1 MKNIML
7 ACNAGMSTSLV
18 VARMEEA
25 AKEQGKDYKIWAI
38 DQGSIHNEI
47 GNFDVLLLGPQIGF
61 MLKKVTKLLEGKVPV
76 ATIKPVDY
84 GKCDGVAVLKFAED
98 IYKKFYEEK

>member
-25 AKEQGKDYKIWAI
+25 AKKQGKSYKIWAI
-38 DQGSIHNEI
+38 DQRSIHNEI
-47 GNFDVLLLGPQIGF
+47 GNFDVLLLGPQIGY
-61 MLKKVTKLLEGKVPV
+61 MLRKVTKLLDGKVPV
-76 ATIKPVDY
+76 ATINPVDY
-84 GKCDGVAVLKFAED
+84 GKCDGEAVLRFAED
-98 IYKKFYEEK
+98 TYEKFYK